1 MARMRA
7 QDRKQQ
13 LLESAARCFALH
25 GYRGTTTAM
34 IAAEAGVSEPII
46 YRHFKNKHDLFIAL
60 IEEVGDRVF
69 HNWEEA
75 TAGATTPLEKLQN
88 MMFANPATS
97 DPYTA
102 SVYQLLFHASTEIA
116 EPAIL
121 EAIRDHYERY
131 ARALAAIMK
140 EAQEAGQIRDDV
152 PPEWL
157 TWQIIHAAVGFA
169 MVRPMKI
176 PSHATLQFVQG
187 TIRLLM
193 EILTRR
199 PEAGP
204 ADMPSQATA
213 KPTGATRHRTGHRPA
228 RRGTVSR

>member
-7 QDRKQQ
+7 EDRKQQ
-13 LLESAARCFALH
+13 VLESAAHCFARH

-69 HNWEEA
+69 HNWEVA
-75 TAGATTPLEKLQN
+75 TAGAKTPLEKLRT
-88 MMFANPATS
+88 MMYANPATA
-97 DPYTA
+97 DPSTA
-102 SVYQLLFHASTEIA
+102 GVYQLLFHASTEIS
-116 EPAIL
+116 EPSIQQ
-121 EAIRDHYERY
+121 AIRDHYERY
-131 ARALAAIMK
+131 ARALASVMK
-140 EAQEAGQIRDDV
+140 EAQNAGQIRRDV

-169 MVRPMKI
+169 MVRPLNI
-176 PSHATLQFVQG
+176 PSHASLEFVQG
-187 TIRLLM
+187 TIRLLI

-199 PEAGP
+199 PDEKL
-204 ADMPSQATA
+204 QN
-213 KPTGATRHRTGHRPA
+213 
-228 RRGTVSR
+228 